1 MSYQQVVSVLG
12 REGTVTSH
20 TTIADTT
27 TVMYQWTNFGGLSNM
42 VVMFQDDQL
51 MMKSQFGL

>member
-1 MSYQQVVSVLG
+1 
-12 REGTVTSH
+12 VTSH

-27 TVMYQWTNFGGLSNM
+27 TVMYQWTNFGGL